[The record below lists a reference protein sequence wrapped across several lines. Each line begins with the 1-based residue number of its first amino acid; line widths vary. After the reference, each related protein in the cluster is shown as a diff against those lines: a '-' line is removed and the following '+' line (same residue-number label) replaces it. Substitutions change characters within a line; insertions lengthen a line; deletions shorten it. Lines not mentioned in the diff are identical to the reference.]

1 MVGFPIHYIRLYSII
16 LHPVI
21 FLISMVIP
29 IYSAY
34 IPWKY
39 PKGAITTA
47 PRHCQFGGAGKK
59 SLRTK
64 CTSAAIVRC
73 PGVIFARRPLYVIFL
88 EIMWAIR
95 STMVDC
101 FLDYMGLYYLDLPAL
116 MGIMITHSSEAYS
129 STSIMICGM
138 KIPQIIQVMDGLFCI
153 EPHGDLGIPNFRK
166 PPYDGKIMEI

>member
-88 EIMWAIR
+88 EIM
-95 STMVDC
+95 
-101 FLDYMGLYYLDLPAL
+101 
-116 MGIMITHSSEAYS
+116 
-129 STSIMICGM
+129 
-138 KIPQIIQVMDGLFCI
+138 
-153 EPHGDLGIPNFRK
+153 
-166 PPYDGKIMEI
+166 